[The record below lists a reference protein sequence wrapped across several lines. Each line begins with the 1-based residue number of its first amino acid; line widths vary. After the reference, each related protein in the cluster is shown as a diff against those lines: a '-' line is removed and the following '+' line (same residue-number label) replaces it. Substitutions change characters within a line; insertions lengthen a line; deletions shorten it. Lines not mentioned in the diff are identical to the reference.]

1 VIYQHPLAYLLGLEG
16 VALLRAWNGD
26 FDEQFVR
33 ARLAE
38 VRDLVTNDSLSG
50 HPGVQV
56 TGGATSDVYRQ
67 WAETYDDPGNELL
80 ELDLPVI
87 DAILDTLPTGTAV
100 DAACGTGRIAR
111 VLAERG
117 HRVVGL
123 DSSAS
128 MVHRARQ
135 NIPGLPFVVGDVT
148 DLPLSDSSVDL
159 VTNGLALTHVADLEQ
174 AMCEIARVLRPG
186 GTAIVSDV
194 HPDLVSLGSAV
205 KGQDVP
211 GGHQLAACYRRTVSD
226 YLRAALR
233 AGFRVRGFEER
244 SATRDTSTT
253 PRPLREIGPWREWP
267 WTLLDWVPEAS
278 GVAWDIP
285 AVLVWHLELG

>member
-1 VIYQHPLAYLLGLEG
+1 
-16 VALLRAWNGD
+16 
-26 FDEQFVR
+26 
-33 ARLAE
+33 
-38 VRDLVTNDSLSG
+38 
-50 HPGVQV
+50 
-56 TGGATSDVYRQ
+56 
-67 WAETYDDPGNELL
+67 
-80 ELDLPVI
+80 
-87 DAILDTLPTGTAV
+87 
-100 DAACGTGRIAR
+100 
-111 VLAERG
+111 
-117 HRVVGL
+117 
-123 DSSAS
+123 

-159 VTNGLALTHVADLEQ
+159 VTNGLALTHVADLER

-205 KGQDVP
+205 KGQDVR
-211 GGHQLAACYRRTVSD
+211 GGPQLAACYRRTVSD

-233 AGFRVRGFEER
+233 AGFRVRGYEER

-253 PRPLREIGPWREWP
+253 SEPPREVGPWRDWP
-267 WTLLDWVPEAS
+267 WALLDWVPEAS